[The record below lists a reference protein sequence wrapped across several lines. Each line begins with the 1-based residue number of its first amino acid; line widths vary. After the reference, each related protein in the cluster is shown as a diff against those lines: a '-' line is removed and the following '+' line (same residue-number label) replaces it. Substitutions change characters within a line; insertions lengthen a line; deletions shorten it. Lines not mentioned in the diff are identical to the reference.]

1 MFNEPYEMVEITAPA
16 KEKFFSHGDIAAV
29 FPIKMDDGREM
40 TAIGLQKQL
49 PIGLF
54 QSPSLIK
61 DLKITV
67 VHYPGNEDNP
77 AGFYK
82 LVDWPHQTDEFKEQ
96 IKMRL
101 VSITSA
107 GFLEHLDWKE
117 ADPNL
122 LIGNSIKANLEK
134 IYSNKSVLTEANPE
148 ILDEELN
155 NENIEIRDN
164 NTFKTISFR
173 GGNFSIQELAKHLG
187 IRPAVLNNRIKKGWP
202 QDRWDEKNNMLT
214 HYFYNGKRF
223 ESISALADYLGVRPA
238 VLRSRINKRLPHS
251 EWGKPNFINE
261 IIYLGKSFPSIT
273 ALARHLNINPQTLRG
288 RIKRGWPQEKWG
300 L

>member
-148 ILDEELN
+148 ILDEELA
-155 NENIEIRDN
+155 NENIE
-164 NTFKTISFR
+164 
-173 GGNFSIQELAKHLG
+173 SI
-187 IRPAVLNNRIKKGWP
+187 KG
-202 QDRWDEKNNMLT
+202 
-214 HYFYNGKRF
+214 F
-223 ESISALADYLGVRPA
+223 
-238 VLRSRINKRLPHS
+238 
-251 EWGKPNFINE
+251 
-261 IIYLGKSFPSIT
+261 
-273 ALARHLNINPQTLRG
+273 
-288 RIKRGWPQEKWG
+288 
-300 L
+300 